1 MADIVKCPDCQGA
14 KCTEISNGKYRCLYC
29 GATFEVEKPKVEQ
42 PTPQPAQVAP
52 QVIYVQQP
60 IAPQSQVEQSIAN
73 KTGNRTKGTA
83 ALLAFFLGYFGAQ
96 YFYLGKTMLGVL
108 CLIFCWTWI
117 PCVVSVVDI
126 IRFLCMSDKE
136 FDLKYNVE

>member
-1 MADIVKCPDCQGA
+1 MTDIVKCPNCQGV

-42 PTPQPAQVAP
+42 PAPQPAQIAP

-60 IAPQSQVEQSIAN
+60 VTPQPVEQSTPN
-73 KTGNRTKGTA
+73 KAGNRTKGTA
-83 ALLAFFLGYFGAQ
+83 VLLTFFLGYFGAQ
-96 YFYLGKTMLGVL
+96 YFYLGKTILGIF

-117 PCVVSVVDI
+117 PCIISVIDF
-126 IRFLCMSDKE
+126 IRLLCMSDHE
-136 FDLKYNVE
+136 FDLKYNME